1 MSTNPDSQLIE
12 RCQRGDD
19 EAFRELI
26 EQHKR
31 LVFALIA
38 RSIRDQARAEE
49 LAQEVFL
56 RVYRGLRYFRGEARL
71 ATWIYRIAINVL
83 AEERRPG
90 RPIVVSLDEPAPGRD
105 GPRFEPGGNDRA
117 FGDLELQDRL
127 GKAIERLPAQYQVLV
142 NGHYLKGLRYED
154 LAEALGLPMGTVKTH
169 LHRAKRLL
177 RQMLTDCDA

>member
-90 RPIVVSLDEPAPGRD
+90 RPIEVSLDEPAPGRD
-105 GPRFEPGGNDRA
+105 GPRFEPGGEDSGRSATWNCRTGWVRPSSGYRRNTRCSSTATISRA
-117 FGDLELQDRL
+117 CATRTWPRPWGSRW
-127 GKAIERLPAQYQVLV
+127 AP
-142 NGHYLKGLRYED
+142 
-154 LAEALGLPMGTVKTH
+154 
-169 LHRAKRLL
+169 
-177 RQMLTDCDA
+177 